1 MPRAPRPLP
10 PILGDTFSIAEAIE
24 KGVSIGRL
32 RASDLEL
39 PFRGMRMTALF
50 HSGPGEQT
58 SGSQTFRPPTR
69 SELARAATVRMAKA
83 YAKIMGPYEFFAGR
97 TAAVLQRW
105 PVDPGDGLAV
115 AVASPRRP
123 PRRKGIRGIKVTPKL
138 AHTHTVGGLRM
149 TTPVTT
155 WAMLGR
161 ELSVRQLVALG
172 DAIVR
177 IPRDERGILRPE
189 EQAATPDQLERAITA
204 GRRVGI
210 GKLRAALLMVRVGS
224 ASPLETDFRL
234 DAEAGGLPEFELD
247 VEIYDDRGTRLGITE
262 FVHRETRTVIEIEGD
277 HHRTDRQQWNRDI
290 EKYTAYAANSWE
302 VIRLT
307 SSHVRGPHPRAVP
320 IVREALLRRG
330 WQPS

>member
-10 PILGDTFSIAEAIE
+10 QTLGDTFSIAEAVE
-24 KGVSIGRL
+24 AGVSAGRL

-39 PFRGMRMTALF
+39 PFRGVRMTPP
-50 HSGPGEQT
+50 SDPGSSDHTRDSE
-58 SGSQTFRPPTR
+58 SQRPPTKD
-69 SELARAATVRMAKA
+69 ELAQAATLGMARA
-83 YAKIMGPYEFFAGR
+83 YAKVMRPTEFFAGR
-97 TAAVLQRW
+97 TAAVLQQL
-105 PVDPGDGLAV
+105 PVDPGDELAV

-123 PRRKGIRGIKVTPKL
+123 PRRKGIRGIKVAPEL
-138 AHTHTVGGLRM
+138 AHTHTVSGLRV
-149 TTPVTT
+149 TTPATT

-177 IPRDERGILRPE
+177 IPRDERGSLRPDG
-189 EQAATPDQLERAITA
+189 QAAAPAQLERAMTA

-210 GKLRAALLMVRVGS
+210 DKLRAALPMVRIGS

-234 DAEAGGLPEFELD
+234 DAAAGGLPPFELD

-277 HHRTDRQQWNRDI
+277 RHRTDRAQWNRDI
-290 EKYTAYAANSWE
+290 EKHRAYTANGWE

-307 SSHVRGPHPRAVP
+307 SSHVRGPRPRAVP
-320 IVREALLRRG
+320 IVRETLLRRG
-330 WQPS
+330 WRPS